1 MQCGDIFNADQQHSK
16 SRLQTTTSSANLA
29 TTDLVDKGLRSVAQ
43 NDFED
48 GLTFFQNALK
58 SDPHNVTVLNNIAV
72 CQLYTGKL
80 DEAIKTFERAID
92 DSTGS
97 SLNEYLVVNLSTL
110 YELQSSNA
118 QDKKLQ
124 LLQKLNRQK
133 GDLSLNLEYCL
144 KLKPTA

>member
-1 MQCGDIFNADQQHSK
+1 M
-16 SRLQTTTSSANLA
+16 
-29 TTDLVDKGLRSVAQ
+29 DKGLRSVAQ

>member
-1 MQCGDIFNADQQHSK
+1 MILISLCS
-16 SRLQTTTSSANLA
+16 SSANLE
-29 TTDLVDKGLRSVAQ
+29 TRDLVDKGLRSVAQ

-80 DEAIKTFERAID
+80 DEAIKTFEKAID
-92 DSTGS
+92 GTT

-110 YELQSSNA
+110 YELQNSNA

-144 KLKPTA
+144 KLKLSA